1 MAQGAHGLTFFLSKS
16 WERRNGTGGSGFN
29 DFVVH
34 TRHKGLIQPAG
45 EREIGLGNQHIQF
58 RFVSERSR

>member
-1 MAQGAHGLTFFLSKS
+1 MAQGAHGLTFFLRVGS
-16 WERRNGTGGSGFN
+16 EGTGGSGFN

-45 EREIGLGNQHIQF
+45 EREICLGNQHIQF